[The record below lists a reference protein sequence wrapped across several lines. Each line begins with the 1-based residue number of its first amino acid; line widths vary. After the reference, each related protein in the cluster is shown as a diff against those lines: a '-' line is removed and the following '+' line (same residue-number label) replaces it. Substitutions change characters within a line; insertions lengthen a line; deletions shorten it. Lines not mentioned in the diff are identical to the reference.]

1 MAEAVERVKLNRRLF
16 LQLSGASLAACG
28 LHVALERPALAEIP
42 DPASEEPDLCII
54 DGLTEAANDPDVQQ
68 YIRTGALPFW
78 IAGMFVNVW
87 RSNLDYISIPRD
99 LADYYHRAGGA
110 YRDRAGAQA
119 IWETIPRQ
127 VRMGGPQALR
137 NFRSTRDWSHFI
149 PRSMGGGDSAA
160 EGIFEDRIL
169 NRIRGPKPMTDGEI
183 AAARMA
189 LRTQAVK
196 DAIGQT
202 ARITLAGALVGSVT
216 AGVFAVMEYGL
227 SYQEGKI
234 DRAELFDLVWK
245 ESSAGVAV
253 GIGITGIIAGLVM
266 IFPALTAVI
275 SAFVLPLAFVSFAF
289 LGYQFYAA
297 AKSWKDAGFDPLL
310 GAWDTSKEIT
320 REAWARSATL
330 FEIFQNA
337 SERAW
342 LETTDTAQKAWD
354 LVEIVADG
362 ITVGTGSRLQRILN
376 WFRVA
381 FSPVEICDY
390 SLVEIYDYAPVEIC
404 DQ

>member
-1 MAEAVERVKLNRRLF
+1 MAEAAGRVEINRRRF

-28 LHVALERPALAEIP
+28 LHVALERPARAQTA
-42 DPASEEPDLCII
+42 DPARNLFIV

-78 IAGMFVNVW
+78 VAGLFVNVW
-87 RSNLDYISIPRD
+87 RSNLDYISVPRN
-99 LADYYHRAGGA
+99 LADYYRRAGVA

-137 NFRSTRDWSHFI
+137 NFHSTRDWSHFI

-160 EGIFEDRIL
+160 EGIFEDRIQ
-169 NRIRGPKPMTDGEI
+169 NVIRGPKPMNDGEI

-202 ARITLAGALVGSVT
+202 ARVTLAGALVGSVT

-275 SAFVLPLAFVSFAF
+275 SPFVLPLAFVSFAF
-289 LGYQFYAA
+289 VGYQFYAA

-330 FEIFQNA
+330 FEKFQNTGK
-337 SERAW
+337 EAW
-342 LETTDTAQKAWD
+342 TETKETAQEAWD
-354 LVEIVADG
+354 IIRIGSDG
-362 ITVGTGSRLQRILN
+362 ITVGAGSAIQWVIN

-381 FSPVEICDY
+381 SSPIQICDY
-390 SLVEIYDYAPVEIC
+390 SLVDIYDYTPVEIC
-404 DQ
+404 D